1 MVSVAK
7 EAGGEG
13 VEQGE
18 EGDGSVKVL
27 RVVREM
33 RWHLFNRLVSYIL
46 RRSRR
51 TALHLAFCDV
61 PLLMSKATMSIA
73 HRREIVQNTAQAGN
87 SLAQSL
93 KPQVSSSQ
101 WRDMASRGVAS
112 TGKAR
117 LQHQIIVDGDPLL
130 LGG

>member
-51 TALHLAFCDV
+51 TALHLVFCDV
-61 PLLMSKATMSIA
+61 PLLMSKATISIA
-73 HRREIVQNTAQAGN
+73 HRREIVQNTAQAE
-87 SLAQSL
+87 SLWPRA
-93 KPQVSSSQ
+93 
-101 WRDMASRGVAS
+101 
-112 TGKAR
+112 
-117 LQHQIIVDGDPLL
+117 
-130 LGG
+130 

>member
-61 PLLMSKATMSIA
+61 QLLMSKATISIA
-73 HRREIVQNTAQAGN
+73 RRREIVQTEH
-87 SLAQSL
+87 
-93 KPQVSSSQ
+93 SSS
-101 WRDMASRGVAS
+101 
-112 TGKAR
+112 GK
-117 LQHQIIVDGDPLL
+117 LSGPEPKTPSF
-130 LGG
+130 